1 VQQLSH
7 GNGNICYLN
16 GQDEVMTMKR
26 LRMLMLLT
34 LSGYLFLGTDAFSQP
49 RTLKFD
55 VDAGGRVPWQA
66 GQTQS
71 GNRANPAHW
80 TVFSFT
86 VDGFRPTDEIID
98 VNINIDMVHSWV
110 EDLEI
115 WLRHVPSNTWVLLF
129 NQLPGNDPDRFDD
142 FDNTYFTDQA
152 AQSIEDGSAPYNG
165 DFRPLQPLRQFNG
178 LNPNGTWE
186 LRIFDHFYGDYGW
199 LYKNGDPRFES
210 RRGPWIEGERI
221 GEWHDDNPFP
231 FIMGG
236 TWLEITVPEP
246 ASWLALL
253 PPLAWLMRR
262 RRQ

>member
-1 VQQLSH
+1 
-7 GNGNICYLN
+7 
-16 GQDEVMTMKR
+16 MKR
-26 LRMLMLLT
+26 VMILVMLS
-34 LSGYLFLGTDAFSQP
+34 LSGYLLLGTDAFAQP
-49 RTLKFD
+49 RRTRTLKFD
-55 VDAGGRVPWQA
+55 VDASGRVPRRE
-66 GQTQS
+66 GETRS
-71 GNRANPAHW
+71 RPGEW
-80 TVFSFT
+80 TIFTFT
-86 VDGFRPTDEIID
+86 VTGFRPAEEIVD
-98 VNINIDMVHSWV
+98 VNINLDMVHSWV

-115 WLRHVPSNTWVLLF
+115 RLRAPWGDEVLLF
-129 NQLPGNDPDRFDD
+129 DRFPGNPPVDRFDD

-152 AQSIEDGSAPYNG
+152 AQSIEDGRAPYNG

-199 LYKNGDPRFES
+199 LYKNGDPRFER

-231 FIMGG
+231 FMGG

-262 RRQ
+262 RRR

>member
-1 VQQLSH
+1 MQQLSH